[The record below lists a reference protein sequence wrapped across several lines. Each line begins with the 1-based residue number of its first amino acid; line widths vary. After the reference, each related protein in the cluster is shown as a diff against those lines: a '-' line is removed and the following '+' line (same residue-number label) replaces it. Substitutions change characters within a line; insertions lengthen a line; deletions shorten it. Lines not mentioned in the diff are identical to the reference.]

1 MRNASRKDTDV
12 SGNGQSCGFHAI
24 GLLRGEFS
32 KREAQRPT
40 NRVRARVAAMR
51 REFSEKG
58 FINYAKPN
66 TLLDTQSLSKV
77 AKIYS
82 EKEQRPCS
90 VLCFTEASAEL
101 HLPLPTGEPLPVR
114 PGQHVKQEYDV
125 FKLVIKPGDF
135 NGKTKLSDFLVSQG
149 LDSVTKVSAL
159 GTIEQLC
166 GQQNI
171 GNETLEKAL
180 TQILKNPT
188 VMGLR
193 LVDSNHFHALVPRA
207 AATTK

>member
-1 MRNASRKDTDV
+1 
-12 SGNGQSCGFHAI
+12 
-24 GLLRGEFS
+24 
-32 KREAQRPT
+32 
-40 NRVRARVAAMR
+40 
-51 REFSEKG
+51 
-58 FINYAKPN
+58 
-66 TLLDTQSLSKV
+66 
-77 AKIYS
+77 
-82 EKEQRPCS
+82 

-101 HLPLPTGEPLPVR
+101 HLPLPTGKPLPPQ
-114 PGQHVKQEYDV
+114 PGQHVKQNKQEYDV

-135 NGKTKLSDFLVSQG
+135 KTKLSDFLESQG
-149 LDSVTKVSAL
+149 LDPVAIVSAL

-180 TQILKNPT
+180 TQILKNPN

-193 LVDSNHFHALVPRA
+193 LIDSKHFHALVPRA